1 MPAGNARFPSFPL
14 SLHPPF
20 DQGGFFAY
28 AKITFPV
35 KREGHFVG
43 MLFFPN
49 RLFRSLREAPYRP
62 RYALSLIF
70 CRIHFFGF
78 FQIFLRFFTLG
89 LSSDKSSC
97 RNILNHLRDI
107 QTNSLLDGF
116 KRLQHCSCRIACHRR
131 SATLAKQND
140 LFRLTPQRT
149 RYIRRPRGAQRR
161 SQSWPRAH
169 RRGTASRR

>member
-1 MPAGNARFPSFPL
+1 MALRGSPSNPKTRGFRAFPYRCIRL
-14 SLHPPF
+14 LIKA
-20 DQGGFFAY
+20 DFFAY

-35 KREGHFVG
+35 KREGHFIG
-43 MLFFPN
+43 MLFFPIDYFDLYEK
-49 RLFRSLREAPYRP
+49 RHTALC
-62 RYALSLIF
+62 YALSLIF

-116 KRLQHCSCRIACHRR
+116 KRLQHCSCRIARHRR
-131 SATLAKQND
+131 SA
-140 LFRLTPQRT
+140 
-149 RYIRRPRGAQRR
+149 IPRQ
-161 SQSWPRAH
+161 
-169 RRGTASRR
+169 TE

>member
-1 MPAGNARFPSFPL
+1 MALRGSPSNPETRGFRAFPYRCIRL
-14 SLHPPF
+14 LIKA
-20 DQGGFFAY
+20 DFFAY

-35 KREGHFVG
+35 KREGHFIG

-116 KRLQHCSCRIACHRR
+116 KRLQHCSCRIARHRR
-131 SATLAKQND
+131 SATPPNRMISSGCVECSTIRFQLLSF
-140 LFRLTPQRT
+140 LFH
-149 RYIRRPRGAQRR
+149 
-161 SQSWPRAH
+161 S
-169 RRGTASRR
+169 